1 MGLINPEHR
10 CSSCGSQLTDW
21 ICSSR
26 YGGRPAWN
34 RDGTMSE
41 APTARPPI
49 TIALGMYLQAIET
62 VHRERTIAFC
72 YCAVGSSLGIVEATD
87 EYHFPVFVMATPTDA
102 GALADQLNYERLGLS
117 RQQAGK
123 IIGHSWARFP
133 RMAERA
139 SPVVIDCVRNS
150 EGTHLARPAL
160 GRLVTAALLK

>member
-1 MGLINPEHR
+1 VPLIHLKYR

-21 ICSSR
+21 ICTSR

-117 RQQAGK
+117 RPQAEA
-123 IIGHSWARFP
+123 IIGQSWARFP
-133 RMAERA
+133 PVAERA
-139 SPVVIDCVRNS
+139 SPVIIDCAQNS
-150 EGTHLARPAL
+150 ESTHLDRPAL
-160 GRLVTAALLK
+160 GQLVTAALLE

>member
-1 MGLINPEHR
+1 MAR
-10 CSSCGSQLTDW
+10 CERG
-21 ICSSR
+21 
-26 YGGRPAWN
+26 N
-34 RDGTMSE
+34 
-41 APTARPPI
+41 
-49 TIALGMYLQAIET
+49 
-62 VHRERTIAFC
+62 HREAANNHCARHVSAGHRGRASQAH
-72 YCAVGSSLGIVEATD
+72 YCILFLRAGSSLGIVEATD

>member
-1 MGLINPEHR
+1 MARCERGNHR
-10 CSSCGSQLTDW
+10 G
-21 ICSSR
+21 
-26 YGGRPAWN
+26 
-34 RDGTMSE
+34 
-41 APTARPPI
+41 PPI
-49 TIALGMYLQAIET
+49 TTALGMYLQAIEV
-62 VHRERTIAFC
+62 VHRKRTIAFC

-102 GALADQLNYERLGLS
+102 GALADQLNHERLGRS
-117 RQQAGK
+117 RPQAGK
-123 IIGHSWARFP
+123 IIGQSWARFP